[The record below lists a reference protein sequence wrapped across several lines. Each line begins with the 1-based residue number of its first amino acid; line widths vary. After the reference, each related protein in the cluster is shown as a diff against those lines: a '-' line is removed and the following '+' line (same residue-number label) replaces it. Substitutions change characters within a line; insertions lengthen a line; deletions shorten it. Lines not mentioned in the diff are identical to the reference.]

1 MEFGL
6 GIGMGMWA
14 AAKVR
19 IMGCFFFPAN
29 DENTEGFQS
38 SFYSAISLLPAK
50 LPFFSSPAFCPIFLF
65 HFGFLVSY
73 FFSLLSHHLPPRILV
88 KLCYTTITLGSTG
101 RRMLHGQN
109 SYVESSSS
117 SPMHKTVDPSQFGS
131 DESN

>member
-1 MEFGL
+1 
-6 GIGMGMWA
+6 
-14 AAKVR
+14 
-19 IMGCFFFPAN
+19 
-29 DENTEGFQS
+29 NTEGFQT

-65 HFGFLVSY
+65 HFAF
-73 FFSLLSHHLPPRILV
+73 LLSFFF
-88 KLCYTTITLGSTG
+88 LCFHIIFLQEFWLNFVTLGSTG

-117 SPMHKTVDPSQFGS
+117 SPMHQTVDPSQFGS